1 MAVRPFVISLH
12 PEQLDWVK
20 KVSKELKASR
30 AEVVR
35 QLIEEARAVNP
46 TEFKAKLEKSKI
58 QSMLTDIERR
68 QAEHEKAKAA
78 LEARLSKLA

>member
-1 MAVRPFVISLH
+1 MAVKPFVISLY
-12 PEQLDWVK
+12 PEQLDWVR
-20 KVSKELKASR
+20 KVGKELKASG

-46 TEFKAKLEKSKI
+46 SEFKAKLEKSKI
-58 QSMLTDIERR
+58 QFMLSEIERK
-68 QAEHEKAKAA
+68 QVEHEKAKAT